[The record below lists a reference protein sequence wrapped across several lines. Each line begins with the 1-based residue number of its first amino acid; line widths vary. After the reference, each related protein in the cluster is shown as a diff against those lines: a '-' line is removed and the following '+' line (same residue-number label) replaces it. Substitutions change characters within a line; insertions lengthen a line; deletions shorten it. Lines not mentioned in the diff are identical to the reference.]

1 MPPTANFVVDY
12 GMIYIYYRHRT
23 EQSLRVRTFIDFM
36 VERMAGNRNF
46 FLDPQALRATQP
58 PQRKRAALGRR

>member
-1 MPPTANFVVDY
+1 MFVTRDVQQSH
-12 GMIYIYYRHRT
+12 GHRT

-46 FLDPQALRATQP
+46 FLDSSELRASRARGYTALRVAET
-58 PQRKRAALGRR
+58 